1 MRQLQGPCL
10 CHPRPTMS
18 PGWDLGGIYRVWGHS
33 MRPGGF
39 PPLLPLTNVSKP
51 ALRAQRDPPSPRGGR
66 APRQSAPGRRAPAAF
81 RRCPRGPG
89 RGAAGG
95 RQVVG
100 RGGWAPRVPPSQTEQ
115 WAEDARRPLT
125 PYLPREPHERN
136 GPAKGDGELG
146 HRKVVSVPSAA
157 GGQGAASAPWSMFHA
172 PRLRASAPRDMPG
185 QAAGLRVSLGNARL
199 RSRLPPSCRK
209 GDRAG
214 AWGAEGE
221 KGGPPLGLEKKTPRS
236 HAGSRAPRG
245 AVGGHSVGGQA
256 PTSHVT
262 GKSRICLSL

>member
-136 GPAKGDGELG
+136 GPPRGTENSATG
-146 HRKVVSVPSAA
+146 RWSVFPPL
-157 GGQGAASAPWSMFHA
+157 QGAREL
-172 PRLRASAPRDMPG
+172 PRLPG
-185 QAAGLRVSLGNARL
+185 QCSTRPALEPRRPETCPVRL
-199 RSRLPPSCRK
+199 
-209 GDRAG
+209 
-214 AWGAEGE
+214 
-221 KGGPPLGLEKKTPRS
+221 
-236 HAGSRAPRG
+236 
-245 AVGGHSVGGQA
+245 QA
-256 PTSHVT
+256 
-262 GKSRICLSL
+262 